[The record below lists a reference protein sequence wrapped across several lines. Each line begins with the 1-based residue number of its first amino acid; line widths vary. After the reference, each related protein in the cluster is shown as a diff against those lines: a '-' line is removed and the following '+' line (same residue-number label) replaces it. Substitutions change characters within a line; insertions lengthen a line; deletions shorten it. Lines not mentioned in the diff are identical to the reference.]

1 MLIVLYL
8 RTFGLSRPGSTTRT
22 IDGKTDASGR
32 TLRQRLDGSEASS
45 AGRPAIRSR
54 RQGLGAMIQLSYLST
69 AVAPMAAEPLS
80 ALLQQCLG
88 YNPGHGIT
96 GLLLYGNGTF
106 LQALEGEEDVV
117 IPLYKKIARDP
128 RHADVQCLN
137 SRTIEARQ
145 YPEWSMGFRRM
156 AEADL
161 ADVEG
166 LRDFNKANFNADFLA
181 ANEEVREDIMSH
193 YASWDPLLREV
204 DEGERHV
211 KHLQEVLRRAQGGIE
226 IARLVL
232 EGIVDAHATEGF
244 GDRHAKMC
252 TFALAQLS
260 QI

>member
-1 MLIVLYL
+1 
-8 RTFGLSRPGSTTRT
+8 
-22 IDGKTDASGR
+22 
-32 TLRQRLDGSEASS
+32 
-45 AGRPAIRSR
+45 
-54 RQGLGAMIQLSYLST
+54 MIQLSYLST
-69 AVAPMAAEPLS
+69 ATKPMAAEPLS

-88 YNPGHGIT
+88 HNPENGIT

-117 IPLYKKIARDP
+117 VPLYKRIARDP
-128 RHADVQCLN
+128 RHADVKCLN
-137 SRTIEARQ
+137 SKTIEVRQ
-145 YPEWSMGFRRM
+145 YPQWSMGFRRM

-161 ADVEG
+161 RDVDG
-166 LRDFNKANFNADFLA
+166 LRDFNKANFNADFLTVNA
-181 ANEEVREDIMSH
+181 AVREDIMSH

-232 EGIVDAHATEGF
+232 EGIVDAHAAGSF
-244 GDRHAKMC
+244 GDRHATMC

-260 QI
+260 QV